1 MTYETKF
8 AVGDTV
14 YYCYIYD
21 GEVKTFKHT
30 IARVVITNEGVFY
43 ACDFV
48 RKEYEERLFS
58 EDSLCFE
65 EEISD
70 YELKSIERQIK
81 DLREQLKE
89 QERKKEELI
98 CQQDALSEDK

>member
-21 GEVKTFKHT
+21 GEVKSFKHT
-30 IARVVITNEGVFY
+30 ITRVVITNEGVFY
-43 ACDFV
+43 DCDFA
-48 RKEYEERLFS
+48 RERLFS

-70 YELKSIERQIK
+70 YEIKSIERQINN
-81 DLREQLKE
+81 LREQLKE
-89 QERKKEELI
+89 QERKKEEI
-98 CQQDALSEDK
+98 LSSKESSASK